1 MNRKIL
7 VIYESFETKKS
18 KNIQLKNIKKKF
30 KEQNLI

>member
-18 KNIQLKNIKKKF
+18 KNIQLKSIKKK
-30 KEQNLI
+30 I